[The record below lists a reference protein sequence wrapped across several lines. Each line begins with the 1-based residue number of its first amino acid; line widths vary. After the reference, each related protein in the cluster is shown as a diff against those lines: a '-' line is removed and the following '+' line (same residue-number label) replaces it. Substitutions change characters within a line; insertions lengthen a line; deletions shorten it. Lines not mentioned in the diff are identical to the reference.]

1 MESDQ
6 LTVLKLKPTGEVIW
20 SYTGRRL
27 EQVGPRLVLEAFF
40 DLDDRQK
47 DGMIFAK
54 GDRFIETYYTDRWYN
69 IFKIYSRDDNSLRGW
84 YSNIARPV
92 QIDGNTVSYVDLA
105 LDLLVF
111 PDGRQVVLDEDE
123 FGALDLPD
131 DEKTIAR
138 QALAE
143 LQASFR
149 EYLAGDGLRGL
160 NQ

>member
-1 MESDQ
+1 MAELESDQ

-27 EQVGPRLVLEAFF
+27 EQAGSRLVLEAFF
-40 DLDDRQK
+40 DLDDRQN
-47 DGMIFAK
+47 DGMIFAR

-84 YSNIARPV
+84 YSNIARPA
-92 QIDGNTVSYVDLA
+92 QFSGNTVSYVDLA

-123 FGALDLPD
+123 FAALDLPEA
-131 DEKTIAR
+131 EKTTAR

-149 EYLAGDGLRGL
+149 EYLAGGVIT
-160 NQ
+160 